1 MKNNYEKAINEVI
14 ELKEKVY
21 EDFKKSGYKSFC
33 EFIKDDLK
41 DFKKDMPGDKK
52 AA

>member
-1 MKNNYEKAINEVI
+1 MKNNYEKVIDEVI

-21 EDFKKSGYKSFC
+21 EDFKKSGYKSIC
-33 EFIKDDLK
+33 EFLKDDLK
-41 DFKKDMPGDKK
+41 EFKKNIPTDKK